1 MAEESPSP
9 DRRAPFAAII
19 LVAIGAVFLIG
30 EIFNVRFGSGFWP
43 FVIIV
48 PGVMLLASA
57 FGRGGRVNSGTAT
70 SGAVLTTLGLIF
82 WYQNVSGNWESWAY
96 IWALLPLAAGVA
108 QMVAGARNEDESVS
122 ASGRQTARIA
132 AIMFAV
138 GIVFFELIIFDRGG
152 FGGYFLPLAL
162 IAAGGYMLWRH
173 NSRGGSMPWGDMFRG
188 PEPSAPASPAT
199 PASTPTA
206 AASAPPAAASAP
218 QTAIAT
224 PPPASEPFPEDELPQ
239 RASPDDAPFPAD
251 EQSAEV
257 PPEENPS
264 ASGNTGEPQTDATSA
279 RTRKPATRRRSSTT
293 RKPAT
298 TRKRPPSEG

>member
-1 MAEESPSP
+1 MAEQSPTP
-9 DRRAPFAAII
+9 DRRAPLVAIV

-57 FGRGGRVNSGTAT
+57 FSRGGRVNSGAAT
-70 SGAVLTTLGLIF
+70 GGAVLTTLGLIL
-82 WYQNVSGNWESWAY
+82 WYQNISGNWESWTY
-96 IWALLPLAAGVA
+96 IWALLPLSAGVA
-108 QMVAGARNEDESVS
+108 QMVAGGRTEDESL
-122 ASGRQTARIA
+122 AAGGRQTARTS

-138 GIVFFELIIFDRGG
+138 GIIFFELIIFDRGG

-188 PEPSAPASPAT
+188 PEPSAPASTA
-199 PASTPTA
+199 ASTP
-206 AASAPPAAASAP
+206 PPAAASA
-218 QTAIAT
+218 QQSAIAT
-224 PPPASEPFPEDELPQ
+224 PPPSNVPFPEDELPHHPT
-239 RASPDDAPFPAD
+239 PDDAPFPTD
-251 EQSAEV
+251 EQSPEV
-257 PPEENPS
+257 PTEGAS
-264 ASGNTGEPQTDATSA
+264 ASAGDSDQPQADAQPTQ
-279 RTRKPATRRRSSTT
+279 TRKPAPRRRSSTT
-293 RKPAT
+293 RKSTT